1 MYVLTNEKYT
11 CDSGTLPES
20 GVKIYD
26 TEKGRSIHV
35 NISEKQA
42 LAPLG
47 CSVQNSLLRTC
58 ILKDRPKEFDSR
70 LLCICSTHQGPAC
83 THEDR

>member
-26 TEKGRSIHV
+26 TEKGMSIHV

-42 LAPLG
+42 LAPFG
-47 CSVQNSLLRTC
+47 LLFKP
-58 ILKDRPKEFDSR
+58 LFS
-70 LLCICSTHQGPAC
+70 GPAS
-83 THEDR
+83 